1 MCPFFFLGTVRGN
14 EEHSAKDPGEEG
26 EKIFTILQLG

>member
-1 MCPFFFLGTVRGN
+1 MCPLFFLGTVRIL
-14 EEHSAKDPGEEG
+14 EHPAKDPGEEG